1 MKQRALLAVVA
12 AICLGGCT
20 TEPWVKPYERG
31 WLADPLMSV
40 SRDPLSDK
48 YLQHVHDVREGAR
61 GATVAEGGG
70 CGCN

>member
-1 MKQRALLAVVA
+1 MSTRALSLVVA
-12 AICLGGCT
+12 AALLGGCSVT
-20 TEPWVKPYERG
+20 PWVQPYERG

-48 YLQHVHDVREGAR
+48 VLQHVHDVREGAR

>member
-1 MKQRALLAVVA
+1 MKRQTLLAIAA
-12 AICLGGCT
+12 AICLGGCAAG
-20 TEPWVKPYERG
+20 PWVQPYERG
-31 WLADPLMSV
+31 WLADPLMRV

-48 YLQHVHDVREGAR
+48 VLQHVHDVREGAR

>member
-1 MKQRALLAVVA
+1 MKQRGILAVVA
-12 AICLGGCT
+12 ALWLGGCT
-20 TEPWVKPYERG
+20 SGPWVQPYERG

-40 SRDPLSDK
+40 SRDALSDK
-48 YLQHVHDVREGAR
+48 VLQHVHDVREGAR